1 MKHTPTL
8 SLITALLL
16 GGCTTVNNQFNA
28 MMGVH
33 APQETADYRI
43 AKTGGLAV
51 GVQPG
56 SAERSIYLYSFSV
69 KLLTADSVRSVKVE
83 RLNTDGTKTLM
94 IDDSING
101 TKTGDWQA
109 QQPQGAKSYLS
120 GKGVGKVTWVGH
132 SAKRNM
138 TKEQA
143 PWLYQAGDTKE
154 NYLITITDLNGKVT
168 TFTQPLVITQIAK
181 TTYLRTIEKT
191 PSN

>member
-1 MKHTPTL
+1 MKHALTL

-43 AKTGGLAV
+43 AGTGGLAV

-83 RLNTDGTKTLM
+83 RLNNDGTKTLM
-94 IDDSING
+94 IDDSINR
-101 TKTGDWQA
+101 TNGDWQA
-109 QQPQGAKSYLS
+109 QQPQGARSYLS

-132 SAKRNM
+132 SPKRNM

>member
-1 MKHTPTL
+1 
-8 SLITALLL
+8 
-16 GGCTTVNNQFNA
+16 

-94 IDDSING
+94 IDESDE
-101 TKTGDWQA
+101 D
-109 QQPQGAKSYLS
+109 
-120 GKGVGKVTWVGH
+120 
-132 SAKRNM
+132 
-138 TKEQA
+138 E
-143 PWLYQAGDTKE
+143 
-154 NYLITITDLNGKVT
+154 
-168 TFTQPLVITQIAK
+168 
-181 TTYLRTIEKT
+181 
-191 PSN
+191 